1 MDDGGSP
8 DMGLLNPVGDTMW
21 IASRYHASVMAI
33 DTATG
38 EVRCRIPTESGPHGL
53 TYFPTPGVH
62 SIGHNGLMIDESGQI
77 E

>member
-1 MDDGGSP
+1 MIVNLP
-8 DMGLLNPVGDTMW
+8 DT
-21 IASRYHASVMAI
+21 
-33 DTATG
+33 TTG

-62 SIGHNGLMIDESGQI
+62 SIGHNGLMIDEDGEI